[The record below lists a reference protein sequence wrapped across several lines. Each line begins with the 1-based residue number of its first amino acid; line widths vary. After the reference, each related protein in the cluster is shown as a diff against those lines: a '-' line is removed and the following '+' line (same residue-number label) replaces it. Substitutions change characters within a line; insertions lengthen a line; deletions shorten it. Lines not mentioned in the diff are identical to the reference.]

1 MMAQV
6 YVIEKN
12 KRNKIQENVLAL
24 RKRAKIKRLKTH
36 AWNLE
41 FFVEP
46 VFRKKK
52 KNGKNLSPIWN
63 FFNAEDEVE

>member
-1 MMAQV
+1 MAQV

-36 AWNLE
+36 A
-41 FFVEP
+41 
-46 VFRKKK
+46 
-52 KNGKNLSPIWN
+52 
-63 FFNAEDEVE
+63 